1 MSKLTIKLIN
11 LFQNLIY
18 LACMSATLELCSDQ
32 INSKDIP
39 GRRFCD
45 KMVSWKLR
53 LWRTDRQCCLPY
65 LSAWNPNGSPLVPT
79 STPSHGFDP
88 WNNPTK
94 DQNLMGQGYLV
105 YLLRA
110 GATRT
115 SSPAVFH
122 ESKGVVACTWFI
134 LQQADIID
142 ISRSHDYPCQSFLGA
157 WFQHESASR
166 PYLRPAL
173 DEVFLTI
180 SKHSGSLEELHS
192 QKFHDPFM
200 GCWERLTH
208 DRWYF
213 GCKLSSERWPNLP
226 PNVSDSSL
234 CRRCSWHVQQLK
246 GVECYNEWSKQ
257 QTKISIFN
265 KTTTDGTTSAPLK
278 RSRLSTCTM

>member
-39 GRRFCD
+39 GPRFCD
-45 KMVSWKLR
+45 KLMVSWKLR

-88 WNNPTK
+88 WNKSNKGPES
-94 DQNLMGQGYLV
+94 DGS
-105 YLLRA
+105 RIPCESA
-110 GATRT
+110 
-115 SSPAVFH
+115 SSRRNSDIFSCGFH

-180 SKHSGSLEELHS
+180 SKHSGSLEE
-192 QKFHDPFM
+192 
-200 GCWERLTH
+200 
-208 DRWYF
+208 
-213 GCKLSSERWPNLP
+213 
-226 PNVSDSSL
+226 V
-234 CRRCSWHVQQLK
+234 
-246 GVECYNEWSKQ
+246 
-257 QTKISIFN
+257 
-265 KTTTDGTTSAPLK
+265 A
-278 RSRLSTCTM
+278 

>member
-1 MSKLTIKLIN
+1 MGKKFRSCSCPNWRSNSSISFKILSILP
-11 LFQNLIY
+11 
-18 LACMSATLELCSDQ
+18 ACQQRWSFVVTKSTQKISRDAGFVTNWWCHGTLKRWQDC
-32 INSKDIP
+32 
-39 GRRFCD
+39 
-45 KMVSWKLR
+45 W
-53 LWRTDRQCCLPY
+53 QCCLPY

-88 WNNPTK
+88 WNKSNKGPES
-94 DQNLMGQGYLV
+94 DGSRRPCV
-105 YLLRA
+105 SA
-110 GATRT
+110 
-115 SSPAVFH
+115 SSRRNSDIFSCGFSWV
-122 ESKGVVACTWFI
+122 ERCRSMTWFI

-142 ISRSHDYPCQSFLGA
+142 ISRSDDYPCQSFLGA
-157 WFQHESASR
+157 WFQHESACR

-226 PNVSDSSL
+226 P
-234 CRRCSWHVQQLK
+234 
-246 GVECYNEWSKQ
+246 
-257 QTKISIFN
+257 
-265 KTTTDGTTSAPLK
+265 
-278 RSRLSTCTM
+278 M